1 MLYDSDIMKYN
12 KVVKE
17 LEVFCAL
24 AALFF
29 EILAICGEVFAIV
42 IRISSG

>member
-17 LEVFCAL
+17 LEVFYAF
-24 AALFF
+24 AALFC
-29 EILAICGEVFAIV
+29 LKY
-42 IRISSG
+42 